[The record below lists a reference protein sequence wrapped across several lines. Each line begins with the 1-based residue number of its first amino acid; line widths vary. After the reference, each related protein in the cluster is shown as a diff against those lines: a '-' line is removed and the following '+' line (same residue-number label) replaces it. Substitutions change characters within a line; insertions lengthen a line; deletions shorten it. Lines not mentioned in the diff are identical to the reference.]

1 MALDSIDT
9 QHPIDR
15 LPPQNTEAEEAVL
28 GSLLMDPEA
37 VGKVVPFLQPED
49 FYRDRNRLIYSAML
63 SIYNRTGPHE
73 PVDFLTVADELKRSG
88 QYEEVG
94 GLAYLSHLVSVV
106 PTAVH
111 VEHYARIVERTS
123 VKRRLISAAGKIAA
137 VAYDDSLDLDTTL
150 EKAEQLLFGVSQR
163 RVTRDF
169 EQIGTILG
177 DYLEQM
183 QLRAA
188 DEEGG
193 RGVPTGFIELEKL
206 TGGLQRS
213 DLIILAARPSMGKSS
228 WALNIVQNAAIK
240 HHATCAIFSLEMSKQ
255 QLAHRL
261 LCSES
266 GVDATKLRLG
276 MINAN
281 EQQKLNRA
289 FELLSEA
296 PIYIDDTPSIS
307 LTELRS
313 KARRLHAE
321 VGIDL
326 VVVDYLQ
333 LVTTGRSSDNRV
345 QEISEISRSLK
356 ALARELN
363 APVIAL
369 SQLSR
374 AVEAR
379 TPHIPM
385 LSDLRE
391 SGSLEQDADIVLFIY
406 REDMYN
412 RDTEKKGIADIYL
425 AKHRNGPTGQFSLLF
440 LEKSTRFV
448 DLEVYRNE

>member
-1 MALDSIDT
+1 MAVDRIDA

-15 LPPQNTEAEEAVL
+15 LPPQNPEAEEAVL
-28 GSLLMDPEA
+28 GSLLMDPES
-37 VGKVVPFLQPED
+37 VGKVSPYLHPQD
-49 FYRDRNRLIYSAML
+49 FYRERNGIIYSAML
-63 SIYNRTGPHE
+63 ELYDRHE
-73 PVDFLTVADELKRSG
+73 PVDFLTVTDELRRIG
-88 QYEEVG
+88 RYEEVG
-94 GLAYLSHLVSVV
+94 GLAYLSQLVSVV

-111 VEHYARIVERTS
+111 VEHYARIVERTA

-137 VAYDDSLDLDTTL
+137 VAYDDSLDVDTTM
-150 EKAEQLLFGVSQR
+150 EKAEQVLFEVAQR

-169 EQIGTILG
+169 EPLGVILG
-177 DYLEQM
+177 DYLEEM
-183 QLRAA
+183 QRQAA
-188 DEEGG
+188 DDRQG
-193 RGVPTGFIELEKL
+193 RGIPTGFIELEKL

-228 WALNIVQNAAIK
+228 WALNIIQNAAIR
-240 HHATCAIFSLEMSKQ
+240 HHVTCAIFSLEMSKQ

-276 MINAN
+276 YVNDA
-281 EQQKLNRA
+281 EQRKLNHA

-307 LTELRS
+307 ISELRS
-313 KARRLHAE
+313 KARRLHSE

-326 VVVDYLQ
+326 LVVDYLQ
-333 LVTTGRSSDNRV
+333 LATAGTGRSSDNRV

-363 APVIAL
+363 APVLAL

-391 SGSLEQDADIVLFIY
+391 SGSIEQDADVVLFIY
-406 REDMYN
+406 REEMYN
-412 RDTEKKGIADIYL
+412 KDTDKKGIADIFV
-425 AKHRNGPTGQFSLLF
+425 AKHRNGPTGQFPLLF

-448 DLEVYRNE
+448 DLEAYRRE